1 MNFSPYGSPDVVA
14 TLHRTTLNRT
24 TVKRRQ
30 FIGAT
35 GTGNRVPLHLA
46 THHRAFELLAES
58 QPTTVDQLDEL
69 TTFFEHTFSHL
80 WCSHISRRSLE
91 SARCRVRR
99 HSSQHQQRRGVAPR
113 VTIQPCGVSWLG
125 FGGTFSAIMRY
136 FWGYDWSNAPVG
148 KKISFTERSCC
159 ASSRSPWSRSS
170 TCLSS
175 YDCVFV
181 ALIHIWDCNWHVRIV
196 YYIFFYFIHKLG

>member
-1 MNFSPYGSPDVVA
+1 MPKVKRYLPLSSLGGVA

-35 GTGNRVPLHLA
+35 GNRVTLHRA
-46 THHRAFELLAES
+46 THHRAFELLADS

-80 WCSHISRRSLE
+80 WCSHIPRRSLE

-125 FGGTFSAIMRY
+125 FGGTFSARKRY
-136 FWGYDWSNAPVG
+136 FWGYDWSNAPIG

-159 ASSRSPWSRSS
+159 VSRVAAMVAMKYLY
-170 TCLSS
+170 LSI
-175 YDCVFV
+175 FV
-181 ALIHIWDCNWHVRIV
+181 RLRICRT
-196 YYIFFYFIHKLG
+196 H